1 METYEPIGAEEAAAA
16 LASVQDSRARVAY
29 SGYPAW
35 YWLATGAG
43 LGAMSYA
50 VMMPSGWSVAVLAAV
65 GFVLVA
71 VARAACRARGICEGW
86 VGAMTLRGMTT
97 LYVPVAVVILV
108 SAAASKV
115 TAWSP
120 WPAAA
125 GAAMVFLLFAGRGL
139 ALTARADRP

>member
-1 METYEPIGAEEAAAA
+1 METYGPIGADEAAAA

-29 SGYPAW
+29 AGYPAW

-65 GFVLVA
+65 GVVLIA

-86 VGAMTLRGMTT
+86 VGAMTLQGMII
-97 LYVPVAVVILV
+97 LYVPAAVVILV

-115 TAWSP
+115 AAWSP

-125 GAAMVFLLFAGRGL
+125 GALVVFLLFAGTGL